1 MKTAICPG
9 SFDPVT
15 EGHLDIITRASGLFD
30 RVIVLVSVNFD
41 KHYTFTAQER
51 MEFVKKACAHLP
63 NIEVD
68 TYDGLLAEY
77 CKIKN
82 ATAIVKGLR
91 ALSDFEYEFQMALI
105 NRKLNPA
112 CETIFLT
119 TRAENMYLSSSIVK
133 QVSYFG
139 GDIENFVPHTILG
152 DIQDRLNQE
161 RRKDNEH

>member
-1 MKTAICPG
+1 
-9 SFDPVT
+9 
-15 EGHLDIITRASGLFD
+15 
-30 RVIVLVSVNFD
+30 
-41 KHYTFTAQER
+41 
-51 MEFVKKACAHLP
+51 
-63 NIEVD
+63 
-68 TYDGLLAEY
+68 
-77 CKIKN
+77 
-82 ATAIVKGLR
+82 
-91 ALSDFEYEFQMALI
+91 MALI

-139 GDIENFVPHTILG
+139 GDIEDFVPHTILG